1 MLAGESYNFFDPDL
15 AAERERATELL
26 RVFNRTEAPSA
37 RQRILRQLLRHI
49 GQDSMI
55 QPPFYCT
62 YGHNTHIGDHVYLN
76 WSCIIIDNNEVRI
89 GDQVMV
95 GPYVQ
100 IYTAAHPLQAEARN
114 QGSEVA
120 RPIVIEDNVWLGGG
134 AILLPGVRVGRN
146 AVVGAG
152 AVVSRSVPAD
162 TVVAGNPA
170 RVIREIQQ

>member
-95 GPYVQ
+95 GPSCRS
-100 IYTAAHPLQAEARN
+100 T
-114 QGSEVA
+114 
-120 RPIVIEDNVWLGGG
+120 RPPIPSRPKRGTR
-134 AILLPGVRVGRN
+134 APKSPG
-146 AVVGAG
+146 
-152 AVVSRSVPAD
+152 RS
-162 TVVAGNPA
+162 
-170 RVIREIQQ
+170 